1 MRLHSALLG
10 HQSGLY
16 LVNRLGVHT
25 KRTANVGMSTLDY
38 LATNPVLEKGM
49 HLVHVIVSRV
59 KEAVEGR
66 QHILNQS
73 ADDITCTYLSCS
85 V

>member
-49 HLVHVIVSRV
+49 PPR
-59 KEAVEGR
+59 
-66 QHILNQS
+66 
-73 ADDITCTYLSCS
+73 
-85 V
+85 